1 MIASLLR
8 MNGPVN
14 DDLFKRFI
22 AATPGVAA
30 AYQLEIADDPNGAAV
45 FTVWQDEKARD
56 AYMASAFKG
65 EVDRT
70 YPKQSRTVF
79 KVRNSKR

>member
-1 MIASLLR
+1 MLASLLR

-22 AATPGVAA
+22 AATPGVLA

-56 AYMASAFKG
+56 DYMASPFKG
-65 EVDRT
+65 EVDHA
-70 YPKQSRTVF
+70 YPRQARTVF
-79 KVRNSKR
+79 RVRNSKH